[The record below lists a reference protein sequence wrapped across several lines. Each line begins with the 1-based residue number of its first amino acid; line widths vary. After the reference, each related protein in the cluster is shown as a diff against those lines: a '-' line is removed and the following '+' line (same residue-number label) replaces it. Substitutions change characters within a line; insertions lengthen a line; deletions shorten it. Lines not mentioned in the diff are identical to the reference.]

1 MRCSN
6 KTCLPLLLGEGKY
19 MTYVGVNMV
28 SFAPAYNAD
37 RTLGLGM
44 IVDLRLSLLSQDDKV
59 D

>member
-1 MRCSN
+1 
-6 KTCLPLLLGEGKY
+6 

-28 SFAPAYNAD
+28 SFTPAYNAD